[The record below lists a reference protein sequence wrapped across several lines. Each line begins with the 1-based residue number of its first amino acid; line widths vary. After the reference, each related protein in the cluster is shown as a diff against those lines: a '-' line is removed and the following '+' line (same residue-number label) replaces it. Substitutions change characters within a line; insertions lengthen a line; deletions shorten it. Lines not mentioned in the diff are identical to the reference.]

1 MKITLTNEKAK
12 AIVLLGNE
20 ILQKE
25 LVVIRKLAQL
35 IGNLVASE
43 LGVNYAP
50 LYYKVLEI
58 EKDDALKQNYGNFE
72 AKLKLSDNSFCKI
85 SLPSRTIAFAF
96 SFVRVIFISTES
108 IQKPKNLMHLV
119 CLNTYCSG

>member
-1 MKITLTNEKAK
+1 LVLIRIFLDERLTLNYLITVLFHECYQH
-12 AIVLLGNE
+12 ILLGNE

-58 EKDDALKQNYGNFE
+58 EKDDAL
-72 AKLKLSDNSFCKI
+72 
-85 SLPSRTIAFAF
+85 
-96 SFVRVIFISTES
+96 
-108 IQKPKNLMHLV
+108 
-119 CLNTYCSG
+119 